1 MVWVPKQL
9 ICDIYQDI
17 YQDIRKATP
26 SDQSD
31 ALTTSRENS
40 HTDKEAALSLVT
52 RTSPYL
58 LHLVPPP
65 HINPPPAPNCRPT
78 TEVFP
83 PPHINPPPA
92 PNRRPTTEDE
102 VFPGCTTDPIC
113 GGILLGSFPR
123 LVRVPEQV
131 AQRGEEW
138 GDGGD
143 GGDGTVQQ
151 GAERGGS
158 RRLINKT
165 FLSEY
170 FY

>member
-65 HINPPPAPNCRPT
+65 HINPPPAPN
-78 TEVFP
+78 
-83 PPHINPPPA
+83 
-92 PNRRPTTEDE
+92 RRPTTEDE

-143 GGDGTVQQ
+143 GTVQQ